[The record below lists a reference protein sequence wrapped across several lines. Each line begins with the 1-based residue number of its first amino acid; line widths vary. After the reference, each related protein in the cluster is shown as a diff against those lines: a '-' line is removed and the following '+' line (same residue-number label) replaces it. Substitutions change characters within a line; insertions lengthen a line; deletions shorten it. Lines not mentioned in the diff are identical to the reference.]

1 MRILTLTNRISC
13 ATIRHESALQ
23 WLWARVCYPMSE
35 NQSPQSTKTEVVTK
49 TLAQG
54 SLIGVQGGCV
64 SVMLIIAALVVGL
77 LLDRALGT
85 KYMFTVGLLLLSIPI
100 SLGAM
105 VYTVL
110 RSARSL
116 QSQPTPQST
125 KKEDS
130 LEKTD

>member
-1 MRILTLTNRISC
+1 
-13 ATIRHESALQ
+13 
-23 WLWARVCYPMSE
+23 MSE
-35 NQSPQSTKTEVVTK
+35 TKPPQPTSTEVVTK

-54 SLIGVQGGCV
+54 SLIGVQAGCV
-64 SVMLIIAALVVGL
+64 SVILVILALVVGI

-85 KYMFTVGLLLLSIPI
+85 KYMFTVGLLLLSIPV

-110 RSARSL
+110 RSTRAMQNRPAT
-116 QSQPTPQST
+116 QAT

-130 LEKTD
+130 VEKTS

>member
-1 MRILTLTNRISC
+1 
-13 ATIRHESALQ
+13 
-23 WLWARVCYPMSE
+23 MSE
-35 NQSPQSTKTEVVTK
+35 NKPPQPTSTEVVSK

-54 SLIGVQGGCV
+54 SLIGVQAGCV
-64 SVMLIIAALVVGL
+64 SVILIILALVVGL
-77 LLDRALGT
+77 VLDRALGT
-85 KYMFTVGLLLLSIPI
+85 KYVFTVGLLLLSIPV

-110 RSARSL
+110 RSTRSMRT
-116 QSQPTPQST
+116 QPTPQST

>member
-1 MRILTLTNRISC
+1 
-13 ATIRHESALQ
+13 
-23 WLWARVCYPMSE
+23 MSE
-35 NQSPQSTKTEVVTK
+35 TKPPQPTNTEVVTK

-54 SLIGVQGGCV
+54 SLIGVQAGCV
-64 SVMLIIAALVVGL
+64 SVILVILALVVGI

-85 KYMFTVGLLLLSIPI
+85 KYMFTVGLLLLSIPV

-110 RSARSL
+110 RSTRAM
-116 QSQPTPQST
+116 QNKPAPQAT

-130 LEKTD
+130 VEKTS

>member
-1 MRILTLTNRISC
+1 
-13 ATIRHESALQ
+13 
-23 WLWARVCYPMSE
+23 MSE
-35 NQSPQSTKTEVVTK
+35 NKPPQPTSTEIVTK

-54 SLIGVQGGCV
+54 SLIGVQAGCV
-64 SVMLIIAALVVGL
+64 SVILIILALVVGI

-85 KYMFTVGLLLLSIPI
+85 KYMFTVGLLLLSIPV

-110 RSARSL
+110 RSTRSM
-116 QSQPTPQST
+116 QNQPAPQAT

-130 LEKTD
+130 VEKTS

>member
-1 MRILTLTNRISC
+1 
-13 ATIRHESALQ
+13 
-23 WLWARVCYPMSE
+23 MSE
-35 NQSPQSTKTEVVTK
+35 NKPTPPTSTEVVSK

-64 SVMLIIAALVVGL
+64 SVILIILALVLGVV
-77 LLDRALGT
+77 LDRTLGT
-85 KYMFTVGLLLLSIPI
+85 KYVFTVGLLLLSIPV

-110 RSARSL
+110 RSARSM
-116 QSQPTPQST
+116 QPQPTQEST

-130 LEKTD
+130 LEKTH

>member
-1 MRILTLTNRISC
+1 
-13 ATIRHESALQ
+13 
-23 WLWARVCYPMSE
+23 MSE
-35 NQSPQSTKTEVVTK
+35 NKPPQPTSTEVVTR

-54 SLIGVQGGCV
+54 SLIGVQAGCV
-64 SVMLIIAALVVGL
+64 SVILIILALVVGL
-77 LLDRALGT
+77 VLDRALGT
-85 KYMFTVGLLLLSIPI
+85 KYVFTVGLMLLSIPV

-110 RSARSL
+110 RSTRSM
-116 QSQPTPQST
+116 QNPPASQAT